1 MNGADDATVTE
12 THSSHWKLD
21 YAMGRETMR
30 SRSGI
35 KPTEFQTEIEGR
47 RRVDLLTLW
56 IVVDGVWRC
65 FASLHG
71 TRALPRCDDTF
82 NVLHYTR
89 IKNMNGEVLYVDDP
103 DMDGD
108 DGVGLVA
115 EEPRN
120 AHNNTIQLCIRN
132 AAEDT
137 VHMAVKITN

>member
-1 MNGADDATVTE
+1 
-12 THSSHWKLD
+12 
-21 YAMGRETMR
+21 MR

-115 EEPRN
+115 EGG
-120 AHNNTIQLCIRN
+120 TTKN
-132 AAEDT
+132 AADDT
-137 VHMAVKITN
+137 VRDGNLPAKLPAKVG